1 MKKMKRLVAVLLA
14 GVMVLA
20 MLTACGG
27 GAGGPGESEFE
38 KKVQDVYMAALN
50 KEYGT
55 EWSNNSEVKEL
66 ATEALNKI
74 ADGKIALADVTP
86 KKATEENWVGA
97 VVCVENAMQNA
108 QVYTAVYYEET
119 TAGTIT
125 VDSDVVKL
133 MKTATDLVIE
143 AGKEKNVEVEV
154 TGLGVGTK
162 TVGGKTYV
170 AIGFKLS
177 K

>member
-1 MKKMKRLVAVLLA
+1 MRLAKKVMAVALA
-14 GVMVLA
+14 AAMTVS

-74 ADGKIALADVTP
+74 ADGKIALTAITAKKETP
-86 KKATEENWVGA
+86 RKAFQEIMFKT
-97 VVCVENAMQNA
+97 NA
-108 QVYTAVYYEET
+108 
-119 TAGTIT
+119 
-125 VDSDVVKL
+125 
-133 MKTATDLVIE
+133 
-143 AGKEKNVEVEV
+143 
-154 TGLGVGTK
+154 
-162 TVGGKTYV
+162 
-170 AIGFKLS
+170 
-177 K
+177 

>member
-1 MKKMKRLVAVLLA
+1 MKMFKRFAAALLA

-27 GAGGPGESEFE
+27 GASGPGESEFE

-74 ADGKIALADVTP
+74 ADGKIAL
-86 KKATEENWVGA
+86 
-97 VVCVENAMQNA
+97 
-108 QVYTAVYYEET
+108 TAVTE
-119 TAGTIT
+119 
-125 VDSDVVKL
+125 
-133 MKTATDLVIE
+133 
-143 AGKEKNVEVEV
+143 
-154 TGLGVGTK
+154 
-162 TVGGKTYV
+162 
-170 AIGFKLS
+170 IGRAHV
-177 K
+177 

>member
-1 MKKMKRLVAVLLA
+1 MKMFKRFAAALLA
-14 GVMVLA
+14 GVMGLA

-74 ADGKIALADVTP
+74 ADGKIALTAVTAE
-86 KKATEENWVGA
+86 KKTEKNYVGA
-97 VVCVENAMQNA
+97 VVCVENAKQNA

-119 TAGTIT
+119 TIT
-125 VDSDVVKL
+125 VNSDMVEL
-133 MKTATDLVIE
+133 MKTATDFVIE
-143 AGKEKNVEVEV
+143 AGKNNNTKIEV

-170 AIGFKLS
+170 AIGYKLS

>member
-1 MKKMKRLVAVLLA
+1 MKMFKRFAAALLA

-38 KKVQDVYMAALN
+38 KKV
-50 KEYGT
+50 
-55 EWSNNSEVKEL
+55 
-66 ATEALNKI
+66 
-74 ADGKIALADVTP
+74 
-86 KKATEENWVGA
+86 A
-97 VVCVENAMQNA
+97 VVCAENAKQNA

-125 VDSDVVKL
+125 VNSDMVEL
-133 MKTATDLVIE
+133 MKIATDFVIE
-143 AGKEKNVEVEV
+143 AGKNNNTKIEV

-170 AIGFKLS
+170 AIGYKLS

>member
-1 MKKMKRLVAVLLA
+1 MKMFKRFAAALLA

-66 ATEALNKI
+66 ATEALS
-74 ADGKIALADVTP
+74 KIALTAITAE
-86 KKATEENWVGA
+86 KKTEKNYVGA
-97 VVCVENAMQNA
+97 VVCVENAKQNA

-125 VDSDVVKL
+125 VNSDMVEL
-133 MKTATDLVIE
+133 MKIATDFVIE
-143 AGKEKNVEVEV
+143 AGKNNNTKIEV

-170 AIGFKLS
+170 AIGYKLS

>member
-1 MKKMKRLVAVLLA
+1 MKKMLSLVLSLLI
-14 GVMVLA
+14 VFS
-20 MLTACGG
+20 LTACGG

-133 MKTATDLVIE
+133 MKTATDLVINL
-143 AGKEKNVEVEV
+143 GKQNNTKIEV

-170 AIGFKLS
+170 AIGYKLS

>member
-1 MKKMKRLVAVLLA
+1 MKMFKRFAAALLA

-27 GAGGPGESEFE
+27 GAGGPGEREVE

-50 KEYGT
+50 K
-55 EWSNNSEVKEL
+55 
-66 ATEALNKI
+66 I
-74 ADGKIALADVTP
+74 ADGKIALTAITAE
-86 KKATEENWVGA
+86 KKTEKNYVGA
-97 VVCVENAMQNA
+97 VVCAENAKQNA

-125 VDSDVVKL
+125 VNSDMVEL
-133 MKTATDLVIE
+133 MKTATDFVIE
-143 AGKEKNVEVEV
+143 AGKNNNTKIEV

-170 AIGFKLS
+170 AIGYKLS